1 MSRAILLLIVLSVS
15 GATDA
20 ARAAQECRPQ
30 AAGVRAVRA
39 VAAGIVAADN
49 ERALDRV
56 LGYYTA
62 DAVLM
67 PPGESPLSGREKIRV
82 RYEALFA
89 AFTPEIHAGIEE
101 ACVAG
106 GLGFVRGHNG
116 GRLVG
121 RESGAVRQLDDA
133 YLMLLRLEAD
143 GVWRI
148 SHLMWH
154 RQSPPDATSLR
165 E

>member
-1 MSRAILLLIVLSVS
+1 MTRHGWIAIVAAVSRIA
-15 GATDA
+15 GAA
-20 ARAAQECRPQ
+20 PPVQECRPT
-30 AAGVRAVRA
+30 AVGVVEIRA
-39 VAAGIVAADN
+39 VASGILAADN
-49 ERALDRV
+49 RRDIERV

-62 DAVLM
+62 DAVLL
-67 PPGESPLSGREKIRV
+67 PPGEAPVIGRDGIRP

-89 AFTPEIHAGIEE
+89 AFRPEIEGHIEE
-101 ACVAG
+101 ACVG
-106 GLGFVRGHNG
+106 SNLGFVRGRNG
-116 GRLVG
+116 GRLIPRAAG
-121 RESGAVRQLDDA
+121 DVRVLDDA

-154 RQSPPDATSLR
+154 RQSEPAPRPAG